1 MRPARAGRR
10 PSQPVATPALLF
22 GLRWRLWLMTFGH
35 LVIDSNAALLFA
47 LLPLFVMHL
56 HINLAQAG
64 ALATLLLMTSSL
76 VQPLFG
82 FVHDRYPLFPMAA
95 AGLLLA
101 GVGMGL
107 TGFVTTYTQMVV
119 LVLISGFGIAAF
131 HPQAVAQ
138 AARASAGS
146 HEWGIAMFFTGASM
160 GTGIMSLLIVPLSY
174 RFGPHATLVT
184 VIPAVVAAAL
194 FLRAYPSWM
203 RPVPRT
209 PGGATATASM
219 RAVAVPLSMLLIVS
233 ILRSAVLTAY
243 LTFLPTLVVF
253 RTGSLG
259 LGALALAAFLF
270 SGSLGA
276 IVGGAVAHRIGS
288 SPVVLVSLVAGLLGL
303 LPVPWLPT
311 PILVPWMVGAGVLM
325 FASEAQVT
333 ALAQRLLP
341 AFVGTASSLIMGVG
355 LGLGNAGAL
364 VTGAVAD
371 RRGIQV
377 AMTATTL
384 LMIGAIAAAGV
395 YVLSMRVQPSTEPLD
410 A

>member
-1 MRPARAGRR
+1 
-10 PSQPVATPALLF
+10 
-22 GLRWRLWLMTFGH
+22 MTLGH

-47 LLPLFVMHL
+47 LLPLFVTQL

-64 ALATLLLMTSSL
+64 ALATVLLMTSSIT
-76 VQPLFG
+76 QPVFG
-82 FVHDRYPLFPMAA
+82 YLHDRYPVFPMAA

-101 GVGMGL
+101 GLGMGL
-107 TGFVTTYTQMVV
+107 TGFVTSYMQMLA
-119 LVLISGFGIAAF
+119 LVLISGIGIAAF

-138 AARASAGS
+138 AGRASAGS
-146 HEWGIAMFFTGASM
+146 QEWGIAMFFTGASI
-160 GTGIMSLLIVPLSY
+160 GTGIMSLLIVPLAY

-184 VIPAVVAAAL
+184 LIPAVIAAAL
-194 FLRAYPSWM
+194 FLRAYPTWM
-203 RPVPRT
+203 RPVPRA
-209 PGGATATASM
+209 PGGATASDSV
-219 RAVAVPLSMLLIVS
+219 RAVALPLSMLLIVS

-243 LTFLPTLVVF
+243 LTFLPTLVVY

-259 LGALALAAFLF
+259 LGAIALAAFLF

-276 IVGGAVAHRIGS
+276 IIGGAVAHRIGS
-288 SPVVLVSLVAGLLGL
+288 APVVIVSLLAGLLAL
-303 LPVPWLPT
+303 LPVPWLPG
-311 PILVPWMVGAGVLM
+311 PLLVPWMIGAGVLM
-325 FASEAQVT
+325 FASEAQIT

-384 LMIGAIAAAGV
+384 LMAGAFAAACV
-395 YVLSMRVQPSTEPLD
+395 YVLSMRGQPSTLPQD

>member
-1 MRPARAGRR
+1 
-10 PSQPVATPALLF
+10 
-22 GLRWRLWLMTFGH
+22 MTLGH

-47 LLPLFVMHL
+47 LLPLFVTQL

-64 ALATLLLMTSSL
+64 ALATLLLMTSSIT
-76 VQPLFG
+76 QPLFG
-82 FVHDRYPLFPMAA
+82 FAHDRYPRFPMAA
-95 AGLLLA
+95 SGLLLA
-101 GVGMGL
+101 GLGMGI
-107 TGFVTTYTQMVV
+107 TGFVTNYAQMVA
-119 LVLISGFGIAAF
+119 LVLISGIGIAAF

-138 AARASAGS
+138 AARASDS
-146 HEWGIAMFFTGASM
+146 SQEWGIAMFFTGASM
-160 GTGIMSLLIVPLSY
+160 GTGIMSLLIIPLAY
-174 RFGPHATLVT
+174 KFGPHATLVT
-184 VIPAVVAAAL
+184 LIPAVIAAGL
-194 FLRAYPSWM
+194 FLRAYPTWIG
-203 RPVPRT
+203 PVPRP
-209 PGGATATASM
+209 PGSATAAASV
-219 RAVAVPLSMLLIVS
+219 RAVALPLTMLLLVS

-259 LGALALAAFLF
+259 LGAVALAAFLF

-288 SPVVLVSLVAGLLGL
+288 SPVVVVSLVAGLLGL

-311 PILVPWMVGAGVLM
+311 PLLVPWMVGAGVLM

-364 VTGAVAD
+364 VTGAIAD
-371 RRGIQV
+371 RRGLQV
-377 AMTATTL
+377 AMTATTF
-384 LMIGAIAAAGV
+384 LMVGAIAAACV
-395 YVLSMRVQPSTEPLD
+395 YVLSMRGQRLSPPRD